1 MVIHMNTTDIKTAA
15 ILLAPGFEEIEALTP
30 FDLLRRAGIDT
41 TLVSVENKTG
51 CTGTMGLEVTGLT
64 PMKDY
69 DFTKADALIIPGGP
83 GYEVLEQNQ
92 EVTDLI
98 QSFGRDKTLG
108 AICAGSSIP
117 GKLGLYKDRDYTVV
131 PDLNGDFGGTFEK
144 VHAVISGNIVT
155 GISVGG
161 AFEFALDLIRVL
173 KSPEAAD
180 DIARATCWT
189 L

>member
-1 MVIHMNTTDIKTAA
+1 MNNKKKTAA

-30 FDLLRRAGIDT
+30 FDLLRRADIET
-41 TLVSVENKTG
+41 TLVSVNGEATCKG
-51 CTGTMGLEVTGLT
+51 AMGLEVTDLT

-69 DFTKADALIIPGGP
+69 DFSQADALIVPGGP
-83 GYEVLEQNQ
+83 GYEELGKNREVL
-92 EVTDLI
+92 DLI
-98 QSFGRDKTLG
+98 ESFGKDKTLG

-117 GKLGLYKDRDYTVV
+117 GKLGLYKGRDYTVV

-144 VHAVISGNIVT
+144 AHAVVSGNIVT

-161 AFEFALDLIRVL
+161 AFQFALDLIRVL
-173 KSPEAAD
+173 KSPEAAEG
-180 DIARATCWT
+180 IAKATCWT